1 MKRVMKHFKVT
12 FLFLNKLVNYIE
24 TLQLFFYFTF
34 QISMV
39 KVTTT
44 KTFKLRAVRQKRRNE
59 NKLWS

>member
-24 TLQLFFYFTF
+24 TLQLFYFTF
-34 QISMV
+34 QIFMV